1 MKGRSA
7 MKLLSVSEILQK
19 ISTERERLIA
29 LGVSNERQEEY
40 YRRLS
45 VDCSDPDMDQ
55 RAFASATAG
64 LDLSAEDLRF
74 IRKALDDGDG
84 R

>member
-1 MKGRSA
+1 

-55 RAFASATAG
+55 RAFASATAV

-74 IRKALDDGDG
+74 IRKALDGGDG